1 MSFEIVLAAVTLA
14 LLLGAGL
21 AGAWLVAGR
30 LRARSREIHGQ
41 IVALNERLDARAE
54 ALDAKLADTHQRM
67 AAIEAQLASDR
78 RTVDERLDELAE
90 RLLASSNRLDE
101 AEARLDH
108 GDARQED
115 VSTSLDA
122 LDGRLKT
129 IEGLGLDHQ
138 LGRAYQLNDIG
149 RAVQLLQLATLDGSL
164 PRETAVELLRHLLE
178 LRQELEARPL
188 PGEDGEDGD

>member
-1 MSFEIVLAAVTLA
+1 MSFDIVLAVAGMAV
-14 LLLGAGL
+14 LLGAAL

-54 ALDAKLADTHQRM
+54 ALDAKLAETHKRL
-67 AAIEAQLASDR
+67 AAIEAQLATH
-78 RTVDERLDELAE
+78 RTAIDERLDELAE
-90 RLLASSNRLDE
+90 RLLASSDRLDH
-101 AEARLDH
+101 AEARLAH
-108 GDARQED
+108 GDDRQED
-115 VSTSLDA
+115 VSRSLEA
-122 LDGRLKT
+122 LDGRLKP

-149 RAVQLLQLATLDGSL
+149 RAVQLLQLATLDGNL